1 MLIVLLRHGIAEEKS
16 ADKPDEERR
25 LTREGNEKM
34 KRVARALAELLPDA
48 DAIYSSP
55 LVRAYETAEWVAK
68 AYGGQLEIETTS
80 ALAPG
85 HHPSEFRDLLRR
97 NGGHECAYYTGHEPH
112 LTTLMLALTNMQSGG
127 ELSLKKGGCYGLELD
142 DPAAT
147 ARLRFMLAP
156 GLLHPS
162 S

>member
-1 MLIVLLRHGIAEEKS
+1 MLIVLLRHGIAEEKGG
-16 ADKPDEERR
+16 DKPDDERR

-34 KRVARALAELLPDA
+34 KRVAKALAKMLPDA

-68 AYGGQLEIETTS
+68 AYDGRLDISTPP

-85 HHPSEFRDLLRR
+85 HDPAEFRDLLRR
-97 NGGHECAYYTGHEPH
+97 AGTFECAYFTGHEPH
-112 LTTLMLALTNMQSGG
+112 LTTLMLALTSTETHS
-127 ELSLKKGGCYGLELD
+127 ELSLKKGGCYGLEMD
-142 DPAAT
+142 DATGT

-156 GLLHPS
+156 GLIA
-162 S
+162 